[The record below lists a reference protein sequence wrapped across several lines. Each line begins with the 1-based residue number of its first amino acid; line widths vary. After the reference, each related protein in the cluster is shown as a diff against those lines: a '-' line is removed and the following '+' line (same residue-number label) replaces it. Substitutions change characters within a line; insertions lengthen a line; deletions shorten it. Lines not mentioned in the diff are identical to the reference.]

1 MPSYQFDRPIPG
13 QSLVDEPRNA
23 PYERPPEIVD
33 PEEALIV
40 HLHRLND
47 PDAMEDA
54 MFFLEAGVDIQT
66 LVEGILRS
74 AVMNGIHTIDVSL
87 IIAPVIHEMIKQT
100 ADALGVDYKE
110 GFEKEDKGKL
120 RYNRRTVLA
129 AKKLKEMG
137 GKPKEL
143 AEQIDMVPN
152 EAPAPADDQME
163 MDLSEPMTKGSGMG
177 LMSKGK

>member
-13 QSLVDEPRNA
+13 QSLTDEPRNA

-74 AVMNGIHTIDVSL
+74 AVMNGIHTVDVSL
-87 IIAPVIHEMIKQT
+87 VIAPVIHEMIKKT
-100 ADALGVDYKE
+100 ADVLGIDYKE

-120 RYNRRTVLA
+120 RYHRRTVLA
-129 AKKLKEMG
+129 AKKLREMG
-137 GKPKEL
+137 VNTKAL
-143 AEQIDMVPN
+143 AEEVDMQRQDVVEP
-152 EAPAPADDQME
+152 ESQME
-163 MDLSEPMTKGSGMG
+163 MDFEEPMPAKEGGMG
-177 LMSKGK
+177 LMSREM